1 MVQLDLLEQR
11 LAVLG
16 VDWREFWRVAAGVVA
31 LAAPGFGA
39 RRAAAT
45 PRPAPGE
52 RLAKEQIFRYG
63 GGGWYQK
70 DPSSH
75 DYNKDLY
82 CLGVPALF
90 AGLMKFNAELEAVP
104 YGAEKDTSNKE
115 ASVWTFAIRKGSRW
129 SDRTPCSAH
138 DLQWSLQLQL
148 G

>member
-1 MVQLDLLEQR
+1 MQLDLLEQR

-16 VDWREFWRVAAGVVA
+16 VDRREFLRVAAGVVA
-31 LAAPGFGA
+31 LGATGFGA

-52 RLAKEQIFRYG
+52 RLAREQIFRYG

-90 AGLMKFNAELEAVP
+90 AGLRSEERR
-104 YGAEKDTSNKE
+104 GGKD
-115 ASVWTFAIRKGSRW
+115 RRSRW
-129 SDRTPCSAH
+129 LPAVSDR
-138 DLQWSLQLQL
+138 
-148 G
+148 

>member
-1 MVQLDLLEQR
+1 MVELDLLEQR

-16 VDWREFWRVAAGVVA
+16 VGRREFLRVAAGVVA
-31 LAAPGFGA
+31 VGAAGFSA
-39 RRAAAT
+39 RRASAS

-52 RLAKEQIFRYG
+52 RLAKEQVFRYG

-90 AGLMKFNAELEAVP
+90 AGLMKFNADLEAGPCGRGEV
-104 YGAEKDTSNKE
+104 TSHKE
-115 ASVWTFAIRKGSRW
+115 ASGS
-129 SDRTPCSAH
+129 T
-138 DLQWSLQLQL
+138 
-148 G
+148 